1 LLTGLAGTTGLNST
15 AVPGLNDQILGTAW
29 MAYRVANSQ
38 AYRTVSLASFA
49 FGGLGMILC
58 WFVAQNDKSQENFV
72 AAKIH
77 STADEKAL
85 EEQEG

>member
-1 LLTGLAGTTGLNST
+1 
-15 AVPGLNDQILGTAW
+15 

-38 AYRTVSLASFA
+38 AYRTVSLANFA

-58 WFVAQNDKSQENFV
+58 WFVAQNDKSLENFV